1 MAPKKGSPG
10 RIIMNRGGESVEDKT
25 ESCTFPKCGLSSKR
39 MVDGGLSQERRECI
53 KWGAEKTEEG

>member
-1 MAPKKGSPG
+1 
-10 RIIMNRGGESVEDKT
+10 MNRGGESVEDKT